1 MIEKKLKKYLH
12 TNILAMIGI
21 SCYVLADTFFISL
34 AAGANGITALNLTLP
49 IYAVIFAVGSMI
61 GLGSATRY
69 SLCKAS
75 GDKNADEYL
84 SNSAFWAV
92 LFSLIFVTLGCF
104 APRKVLKLMGA
115 DDVILKTGLSYMRTV
130 LCFAPAFML
139 NYILNAFIRNDGAPA
154 LSMTATITSNL
165 LNIVLDYIF
174 IFPLGMGM
182 FGAALATGI
191 SPVIDIIICSTH
203 FLSPKSTLK
212 FIWKRPDIKKLAL
225 ACSLGTAGF
234 ISEISGGITSMAFNF
249 ILLDLVG
256 NIAVAAYGVVANVS
270 IISIAVFNGISQG
283 LQPMASEAEGKAD
296 EDAKKCI
303 LKFSLKLGIVLA
315 IVAVA
320 LCYIFADNTVAL
332 FNSENLAE
340 MAAYAVTGLK
350 LYSIGFLIAVINII
364 QTGFLGATGRARECF
379 IISVS
384 RGVVAIALFVF
395 ILSRLFGI
403 YGVWLSFPVS
413 EIFTLIVS
421 FCLKK
426 NKAQKQRHSI
436 L

>member
-1 MIEKKLKKYLH
+1 M
-12 TNILAMIGI
+12 
-21 SCYVLADTFFISL
+21 
-34 AAGANGITALNLTLP
+34 
-49 IYAVIFAVGSMI
+49 
-61 GLGSATRY
+61 
-69 SLCKAS
+69 
-75 GDKNADEYL
+75 
-84 SNSAFWAV
+84 
-92 LFSLIFVTLGCF
+92 
-104 APRKVLKLMGA
+104 
-115 DDVILKTGLSYMRTV
+115 
-130 LCFAPAFML
+130 
-139 NYILNAFIRNDGAPA
+139 
-154 LSMTATITSNL
+154 
-165 LNIVLDYIF
+165 
-174 IFPLGMGM
+174 
-182 FGAALATGI
+182 
-191 SPVIDIIICSTH
+191 
-203 FLSPKSTLK
+203 
-212 FIWKRPDIKKLAL
+212 
-225 ACSLGTAGF
+225 GTAGF
-234 ISEISGGITSMAFNF
+234 ISEISSGITSMAFNF

-332 FNSENLAE
+332 FNSENSAE